1 MPKEKTCIACGETY
15 YVSRKNK
22 MRLYVGPC
30 CRGTPKGVA
39 EVAEAKRKGLPA
51 PTDKPKPKKVK
62 YKKSK
67 TIIPQYVKQF

>member
-1 MPKEKTCIACGETY
+1 MPKEKTCVKCGESY
-15 YVSRKNK
+15 IVSRKNK
-22 MRLYVGPC
+22 MDFYVCPV
-30 CRGTPKGVA
+30 CRA
-39 EVAEAKRKGLPA
+39 AKRKGLPA